1 MMQNRFPLLVLFVLS
16 TGLAL
21 RGQTTQDEQLRTK
34 RAAEATQLQSSS
46 PAASDG
52 GVPDEAARQRKKAA
66 EAMYVVA
73 SAAAGSNRLVTGKPF
88 AAEAVTETI
97 QTLADGNRIVRHNI
111 TRYYRDRSGRTRR
124 EQTIET
130 LGPSSPVAPLQI
142 IVISDPVAKADYI
155 LDPVRQT
162 VRKFG
167 RLEIESG
174 RKEGLDGSGTRDL
187 GKETI
192 EGLECAGTRTT
203 VTIPAGQIGN
213 ERPIVAVTET
223 WYAPAIEAVVRSST
237 SDPRF
242 GDTSY
247 VLRKVITTDQPRNLF
262 EPPSAYQVEFE
273 GPSGVMM
280 KRQ

>member
-1 MMQNRFPLLVLFVLS
+1 MRNTFPLRVLLVLS
-16 TGLAL
+16 AGLAL
-21 RGQTTQDEQLRTK
+21 RGQSTQDELKAK
-34 RAAEATQLQSSS
+34 RAAEAAQLQTFS
-46 PAASDG
+46 PPVTGGAAS
-52 GVPDEAARQRKKAA
+52 DEAAREQKKAA
-66 EAMYVVA
+66 EAMYAVA
-73 SAAAGSNRLVTGKPF
+73 LGVAGSNHPVTGKPF

-111 TRYYRDRSGRTRR
+111 TKYYRDRIGRTRR

-130 LGPSSPVAPLQI
+130 LGPSSPVAPIQI
-142 IVISDPVAKADYI
+142 IVISDPVVRADYI

-167 RLEIESG
+167 RLEIQSG
-174 RKEGLDGSGTRDL
+174 SREGPDDAGTQDL

-247 VLRKVITTDQPRNLF
+247 VLRKVTTTDQPRNLF
-262 EPPSAYQVEFE
+262 EPPSTFKVEFE
-273 GPSGVMM
+273 GRPGVMM
-280 KRQ
+280 KRKQ